1 MDTITRVLKKSDP
14 MKDFMDGYNITDCIP
29 MDYMRLREDALKP
42 TRGSEE
48 AAGYDLYVPQNE
60 NGIGIPAHETK
71 LIDTGIAIELPKG
84 TFGAIFAR
92 SGLATKQGLNLANCV
107 GVIDSDYRADVIVA
121 LHNNSDETQTVMK
134 GTRIAQLIVIPYLPL
149 DFTIVDEL
157 EETYRG
163 EGGFGSTGLK

>member
-48 AAGYDLYVPQNE
+48 AAGYDLYVPQHE

-71 LIDTGIAIELPKG
+71 LIDTGIAIELPEG

-92 SGLATKQGLNLANCV
+92 SGLATKQGLRPANCV
-107 GVIDSDYRADVIVA
+107 GVVDSDYRGEIKVA
-121 LHNNSDETQTVMK
+121 LHNDSNEHRVVSGGE
-134 GTRIAQLIVIPYLPL
+134 RIAQLVVIPYLNVEL
-149 DFTIVDEL
+149 YEADEL
-157 EETYRG
+157 SDTERG
-163 EGGFGSTGLK
+163 EGGFGSTGA

>member
-14 MKDFMDGYNITDCIP
+14 MKDFMDGYNITDSIP
-29 MDYMRLREDALKP
+29 MDYMRLREDALTP

-60 NGIGIPAHETK
+60 NGIGIPAHETR

-92 SGLATKQGLNLANCV
+92 SGLATKQGLRPANCV
-107 GVIDSDYRADVIVA
+107 GVVDADYRGEVKVA
-121 LHNNSDETQTVMK
+121 LHNDTNEHRVISGGE
-134 GTRIAQLIVIPYLPL
+134 RIAQLVVIPYVNVEL
-149 DFTIVDEL
+149 FEVDKL
-157 EETYRG
+157 SDTKRG
-163 EGGFGSTGLK
+163 DGGFGSTGA